1 MEYSK
6 DIDLNSDGVMSTE
19 EIELYRKHVVYYF
32 DTQINADILNLS
44 EKDKSKFFQM
54 FTDYSDILEKIWHKG
69 IPIIEH
75 ILYEDQFK
83 SAKENPHDGIV
94 WDECEI
100 VKQYEHWKQTKG

>member
-54 FTDYSDILEKIWHKG
+54 FK
-69 IPIIEH
+69 
-75 ILYEDQFK
+75 
-83 SAKENPHDGIV
+83 
-94 WDECEI
+94 
-100 VKQYEHWKQTKG
+100 